1 VTPKRNES
9 VFCSEDVCKALLKS
23 GLITAQQKREILN
36 QEKDLRKKLEKLRA
50 MQHASAHA
58 RSRILGPVNIV
69 DVITSLNLESPDG
82 VERALD
88 EETIFQA
95 LAKAWKT
102 PYKKIDPLQLDLN
115 LVTGTVPHSFAMKH
129 MVLPIAIEGGCL
141 VVATPNPFNMEVLE
155 DLSRVSHMK
164 VRPVVTPKNDIVR
177 LINEFFGFK
186 RSIAGAETQVLGPS
200 VDLGNLEQ
208 YVRLTSGD
216 ELPSNDQ
223 HIVNAVNHLLGYAF
237 DQRASDIHI
246 EPKRDVS
253 LVRLRIDG
261 VLHTVYKLPKKV
273 HSAILSRIKNL
284 SRIDMAEKRKPQ
296 DGRIKMDKGGVEAE
310 IRVSTVPVAFGE
322 KVVMRIMDPDILFQK
337 LEKIGFG
344 SADLVSFQQFIGMPH
359 GIVLVCG
366 PTGSGKSTTLY
377 SALRYLYTPEIN
389 ITTVEDP
396 IEMVHEEFNQI
407 AVQPVLGITFATIL
421 RNILRQDP
429 DIIMVGEMR
438 DLETAENA
446 VQAALTGP
454 LVLSTLHTNDAP
466 SAITRLLDLGVPAF
480 LIQATLVGVVAQR
493 LLRKICPHCKEPF
506 EMDAVELEA
515 AGLELDMEGPVR
527 LYRGKGCLKCR
538 GTGYFGRTGVFELL
552 PFTDSIKKLT
562 TPETDLE
569 AIREQARKENVVTLR
584 ENAVKK
590 LLEGKTTYQEVLR
603 VTLSKVH

>member
-344 SADLVSFQQFIGMPH
+344 SADLMSFQQFIGMPH

-446 VQAALTGP
+446 VQAALTGH

>member
-344 SADLVSFQQFIGMPH
+344 SADLMSFQQFIGMPH

-446 VQAALTGP
+446 VQAALTGH

-506 EMDAVELEA
+506 EMDAVELRA